1 MKRLGLVLLVSSVA
15 LAQAGFVA
23 KPYGNQSVNA
33 DGSITLDQGG
43 TIADNKRGF
52 TIDAKYIQYKDNA
65 FLKARTAKIK
75 NNTGESLSS
84 PNIDYNVTSDR
95 MSIAGPLSYTDEN
108 VSNLSGARAVA
119 FPDAKKIVAFNVNAS
134 SPTVK
139 ANAAVFDN
147 AKNEACLVGN
157 YVYKTKDGKT
167 TKSNAQASAI
177 LMVNFKNKDKP
188 TFQALPSPSSPAAKA
203 CADLITK
210 AGQ

>member
-1 MKRLGLVLLVSSVA
+1 MKRLTLVLLISSLA

-23 KPYGNQSVNA
+23 KPYGNQSVNE

-52 TIDAKYIQYKDNA
+52 TIDAKYIQYKDNT
-65 FLKARTAKIK
+65 FLRARTAKIK
-75 NNTGESLSS
+75 NNTGESLVT
-84 PNIDYNVTSDR
+84 PNVDYNVPGDR
-95 MSIAGPLSYTDEN
+95 MNIAGPLSYTDEN
-108 VSNLSGARAVA
+108 VSKLLGARAVA

-147 AKNEACLVGN
+147 AKDEACLVGN

-167 TKSNAQASAI
+167 TKSNAQASAV

-188 TFQALPSPSSPAAKA
+188 TFQALPSASSASAKA
-203 CADLITK
+203 CADLIAK
-210 AGQ
+210 ASQ